1 MSAGSGHTA
10 ATTQQV
16 HTMCCLSSFV
26 YAVLRCN
33 KLPANMLCIVDTH
46 TPTHRDKH
54 AQTDR
59 QTQRPAHTQLHRQTY
74 TKSHTYT
81 HRQTDTGTQT
91 HTKKGTQTDKDI
103 YTDRHRHTH
112 RYTDRHTQ
120 NHTHTQTDTG
130 THTHTHSCTDRQTDR
145 HRLTERGHT
154 KWGANLSAG
163 RPICISSSSFKAPR
177 SEWKQSSKAAASLA
191 SAVLAPLPW
200 PAIGSYSAACFSSMY
215 TANTCRHS
223 RIGVAGKHPCRTQ

>member
-1 MSAGSGHTA
+1 MMVWSVQMDVLLCQCLACGNQATMSAGPGHTA

-81 HRQTDTGTQT
+81 HRQTDTGIQT
-91 HTKKGTQTDKDI
+91 HTKKGTQTDRQ
-103 YTDRHRHTH
+103 RHIH
-112 RYTDRHTQ
+112 RQTQAHTQ
-120 NHTHTQTDTG
+120 IH
-130 THTHTHSCTDRQTDR
+130 RQT
-145 HRLTERGHT
+145 
-154 KWGANLSAG
+154 
-163 RPICISSSSFKAPR
+163 
-177 SEWKQSSKAAASLA
+177 
-191 SAVLAPLPW
+191 
-200 PAIGSYSAACFSSMY
+200 Y
-215 TANTCRHS
+215 T
-223 RIGVAGKHPCRTQ
+223 